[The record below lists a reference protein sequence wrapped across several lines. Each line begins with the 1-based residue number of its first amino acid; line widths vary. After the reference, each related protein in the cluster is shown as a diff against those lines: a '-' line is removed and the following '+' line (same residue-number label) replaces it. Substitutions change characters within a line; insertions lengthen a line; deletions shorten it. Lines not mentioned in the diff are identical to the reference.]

1 MWDGVESGP
10 NRVPVRICCKGAPGR
25 DRPRRKARNINDSLS
40 ALRLDRGLCNRFGQ
54 PAPPRPLGEAVTGR
68 TATMTGASTTGQGP
82 REGHSARE
90 NVPQRA
96 RSSLDPRDRRVTRE
110 HVCQRYVLAGQVTI
124 SAVTR
129 RSPRT
134 AATTG
139 PAAPATSATPG
150 APDAETCTSHS
161 KVQFQPSFSSAKCT
175 SRRGRGRPRP
185 SAAAGPARQLR
196 SAPAQ
201 WAAKAMI
208 SASTSARVAGSLWT
222 SWRTPVYTRVRMSR
236 RPASHRPLATR

>member
-25 DRPRRKARNINDSLS
+25 DRPRTKARNINDSLS

-54 PAPPRPLGEAVTGR
+54 TTPPRPLGEAVTGLM
-68 TATMTGASTTGQGP
+68 ATMTGASTTGRGP

-110 HVCQRYVLAGQVTI
+110 HVCQRYVLAGQVTF

-129 RSPRT
+129 RSRGPRRQ
-134 AATTG
+134 
-139 PAAPATSATPG
+139 
-150 APDAETCTSHS
+150 PDR
-161 KVQFQPSFSSAKCT
+161 P
-175 SRRGRGRPRP
+175 PRP
-185 SAAAGPARQLR
+185 LRAPPTPRRAFRIRKCSSNRRSRVQNAHLGEEGAGPARQLR
-196 SAPAQ
+196 PAPAQ

>member
-10 NRVPVRICCKGAPGR
+10 NRVPARICCKGAPRR
-25 DRPRRKARNINDSLS
+25 DRPRRKARNTNDSPP
-40 ALRLDRGLCNRFGQ
+40 APRLDPGLCNRFGQ

-68 TATMTGASTTGQGP
+68 TATMTGASTTGRGP

-110 HVCQRYVLAGQVTI
+110 HVCQGYVLAGQVTF

-129 RSPRT
+129 RSRGPRRQ
-134 AATTG
+134 
-139 PAAPATSATPG
+139 
-150 APDAETCTSHS
+150 PDR
-161 KVQFQPSFSSAKCT
+161 P
-175 SRRGRGRPRP
+175 PRP
-185 SAAAGPARQLR
+185 PRPLRAPPTPRRALRTQKCSSNRRSRVQNAHLDEEGAGPARQPR
-196 SAPAQ
+196 PAPAQ

>member
-54 PAPPRPLGEAVTGR
+54 PAPPRPLGEAAAGLM
-68 TATMTGASTTGQGP
+68 ATMTGASTTGRGP
-82 REGHSARE
+82 REDRSARE

-110 HVCQRYVLAGQVTI
+110 HVCQGYVLAGQVTF

-139 PAAPATSATPG
+139 PAAPATPG
-150 APDAETCTSHS
+150 ATGAETCTLHS
-161 KVQFQPSFSSAKCT
+161 SVQFQPLFSRAECT
-175 SRRGRGRPRP
+175 SRRRGRRSGPTLRGIRSIPASGMSGGTSKGEDLVIQGGPGRG
-185 SAAAGPARQLR
+185 
-196 SAPAQ
+196 
-201 WAAKAMI
+201 
-208 SASTSARVAGSLWT
+208 V
-222 SWRTPVYTRVRMSR
+222 
-236 RPASHRPLATR
+236 RPAEGLGAQEHRLPPGHRIHPDERP